1 MSQSPQAFRP
11 NWALL
16 PLMGLFVATLWR
28 LVDLQALG
36 AMEATEVEQLTEN
49 YRAKIKLPAPR
60 GPILDRHGWVLAED
74 RMVMDLRINFRQKD
88 RSLWKALEEEELS
101 HEEVAERVAYLA
113 EAIDMPMEE
122 LWHALL
128 EDDSAYQVLRRSL
141 GPAEERRIR
150 AAMRSVPYS
159 GLILEPRYERV
170 YPNGR
175 ILAHLIGLPPAA
187 DGIKAKEG
195 EVISPGSGIEG
206 GMATRLAGVEGERK
220 AIHVGRGYG
229 VNPALGMREPIPG
242 EPVQTTLDA
251 ALGDVA
257 QRELERMMDSHAMV
271 RNLAIAIDIK
281 TGELLVAAGLPDYDP
296 NDPTGSMKL
305 VTDRRTGEEV
315 LDGWTFPGIW
325 HIEPGSTFK
334 PLMAAYALDR
344 GAIEVHQKFPD
355 HGGRFKPPG
364 HLLADAIENA
374 TGVDNVPM
382 TFHMGIVQSSN
393 IVFAQVAR
401 AVGREGMAEMLDQL
415 RCHDRAYDIP
425 GLALRLHGR
434 VSLGRK
440 DFMSTR
446 SPDSLA
452 YLIPDMGFGHGFQ
465 VSPFDHALALAAI
478 ANGGI
483 RPELRI
489 LADQEGGEGTR
500 IFSAWAAD
508 LVKAAMHDQAMY
520 KNRGKYLKRRDL
532 MAMGGKSG
540 TARINSGIDKDRYT
554 SLYAAFG
561 PVEDPEVMVL
571 VVAYGTE
578 KNRPYGADHFGTKVC
593 GEAASEILY
602 RALLP
607 RGLAAPDPQDPGTWI
622 EASAPLDGRPE
633 AANLKDGNR

>member
-36 AMEATEVEQLTEN
+36 AMEAAEVEQLTDI
-49 YRAKIKLPAPR
+49 YRDEIELPAPR

-74 RMVMDLRINFRQKD
+74 RMVMDLRIDYFRRD
-88 RSLWKALEEEELS
+88 RALWKALEKEDLT
-101 HEEVAERVAYLA
+101 HEEVVDRVDYLA
-113 EAIDMPMEE
+113 DAIGMPMEE
-122 LWHALL
+122 LWVALM
-128 EDDSAYQVLRRSL
+128 ENDSPSQMIRRGL
-141 GPAEERRIR
+141 GPAEERRVR

-159 GLILEPRYERV
+159 GLVLKPRYERV

-175 ILAHLIGLPPAA
+175 ILAHLIGLPPAV
-187 DGIKAKEG
+187 GVKAKEG
-195 EVISPGSGIEG
+195 EKPSPGSGIEG
-206 GMATRLAGVEGERK
+206 GMATRLTGVKGGRE

-242 EPVQTTLDA
+242 DSVQTTLDA

-257 QRELERMMDSHAMV
+257 QRELERMMDSHEMI

-296 NDPTGSMKL
+296 NDPTGSMEM
-305 VTDRRTGEEV
+305 VVDRRTGKNV
-315 LDGWTFPGIW
+315 LDGWVFPAKW
-325 HIEPGSTFK
+325 RIEPGSTFK
-334 PLMAAYALDR
+334 VLMAAYALDR
-344 GAIEVHQKFPD
+344 GAIGSAQEFSN
-355 HGGRFKPPG
+355 HGGHYWPPRRARG
-364 HLLADAIENA
+364 DDIGNA
-374 TGVDNVPM
+374 TGVDDVPM
-382 TFHMGIVQSSN
+382 TYRLGIVQSSN

-401 AVGREGMAEMLDQL
+401 AVGREGMAEMLDRL
-415 RCHDRAYDIP
+415 GFHADDYEVP
-425 GLALRLHGR
+425 GLKVKLQGR
-434 VSLGRK
+434 VAHPREA
-440 DFMSTR
+440 FMSKR
-446 SPDSLA
+446 SPDAMA
-452 YLIPDMGFGHGFQ
+452 YLIPDMGYGHGFE

-483 RPELRI
+483 RPNLKV
-489 LADQEGGEGTR
+489 LAAMDSTPGTR
-500 IFSAWAAD
+500 IFGEEAAD

-520 KNRGKYLKRRDL
+520 RNRGKFLKRRDL
-532 MAMGGKSG
+532 MEMGGKSG
-540 TARINSGIDKDRYT
+540 TAEIYSGINQGRFT

-571 VVAYGTE
+571 VVAYGTQR
-578 KNRPYGADHFGTKVC
+578 NRSMGADHWGTKVC

-622 EASAPLDGRPE
+622 EASGPLDGRPE
-633 AANLKDGNR
+633 AASLKDGNR